1 MDELRWILLSVGV
14 VAVGGVYGFT
24 RWQEGRRNKGR
35 TGGGG
40 FADDAD
46 IEDALR
52 DLDNVVVER
61 DPLETTPDDF
71 DVIPVSQNDRASEPV
86 ARPAP
91 TAKPVVKPTAKP
103 APAAAPEVAIAEDET
118 PVGLDEKV
126 VVLNVAATDGRQFS
140 GRMLAEALEGAG
152 MHLGEHSIY
161 HRTLDARKGRIAL
174 FSAANILRPGTFDP
188 DKLDELHSP
197 GVALFFQLPGPYDGL
212 VAFEQMLETAKR
224 IAEQLDVKLL
234 DERRCILTN
243 QAIEHIREELR
254 EYRRLAHLQ
263 AKKG

>member
-35 TGGGG
+35 AGGGG

-71 DVIPVSQNDRASEPV
+71 DVIPVSRDDRAVEP
-86 ARPAP
+86 ATR
-91 TAKPVVKPTAKP
+91 P
-103 APAAAPEVAIAEDET
+103 APAAKPAVKPATAPAIEVAEDET
-118 PVGLDEKV
+118 PVGLEEKV

-140 GRMLAEALEGAG
+140 GRALAEALEGAG

-212 VAFEQMLETAKR
+212 VAFEQMLETARR